1 MLSLVVCGCAQRTPY
16 SRFLLDDDSHYKTI
30 IEKTNYLQDGGPA
43 HTALAGTAAP
53 RTIASPGP
61 TEYRDITLHDAVR
74 LALTHST
81 VIRDLGGALL
91 QSPINAHTIYGPA
104 LVETDPR
111 FGVDNALS
119 AFDATLAANTTLSKN
134 RQALNNAFLGG
145 GTRLLDTDNA
155 TFQRQIAKT
164 SADGT
169 QFTLSHNTDYT
180 LNNAPANAFPSA
192 WNTYIDAEF
201 NHPLLRAGGVDYN
214 RIAGPNGTPGLL
226 NGVLLARVN
235 TDIALADFETHV
247 PTLISEVE
255 NAYWDLYYAYRN
267 LDAKIA
273 ARDAALETWRRVHAL
288 YESGRRGGEAE
299 KESQAREQYFAFQE
313 EVQNA
318 LTGLQVGGTQVNNG
332 SSGGTFRGTGGVY
345 TAERRL
351 RLLLGLPITDCQVL
365 RPIDEPQMS
374 KIQFDWD
381 EILCEA
387 LARRPELRRQRMLIK
402 RREMELSAYKNFL
415 LPTLNLTGGYHFQG
429 FGNKLFGNGRE
440 GDFDNAYQALF
451 TQNLEGWNTG
461 LQFSAP
467 LGYRKGHMLVR
478 NAEIALSRERAVL
491 LEQERDVVHNLS
503 NAIGDLD
510 RAYMVAETNFNR
522 RATSAHGRR
531 AGRVRGG
538 QSDG

>member
-1 MLSLVVCGCAQRTPY
+1 MPNS
-16 SRFLLDDDSHYKTI
+16 TI
-30 IEKTNYLQDGGPA
+30 
-43 HTALAGTAAP
+43 
-53 RTIASPGP
+53 RSC
-61 TEYRDITLHDAVR
+61 
-74 LALTHST
+74 
-81 VIRDLGGALL
+81 
-91 QSPINAHTIYGPA
+91 
-104 LVETDPR
+104 
-111 FGVDNALS
+111 
-119 AFDATLAANTTLSKN
+119 
-134 RQALNNAFLGG
+134 
-145 GTRLLDTDNA
+145 
-155 TFQRQIAKT
+155 
-164 SADGT
+164 
-169 QFTLSHNTDYT
+169 
-180 LNNAPANAFPSA
+180 
-192 WNTYIDAEF
+192 
-201 NHPLLRAGGVDYN
+201 AGGVDYN

-318 LTGLQVGGTQVNNG
+318 LTGLQLGGTQVNNG

-351 RLLLGLPITDCQVL
+351 RLLLGLQITDCQVL

-429 FGNKLFGNGRE
+429 FGNKLFGNGSE

-478 NAEIALSRERAVL
+478 NAEIALSREHAVL
-491 LEQERDVVHNLS
+491 LEQERDIVHNLS

-510 RAYMVAETNFNR
+510 RAYVVAETNFNR
-522 RATSAHGRR
+522 RAAARQHMAVVQAEFEADKATVEALLYAQLRLADSDAHFYRSLVEYALAVKNVHYEKNSVLDYNEIYLTEAPWSWRKTAEKSKSQRPGDQMNYVMRREIVKVAAPAPAKNDATFTPATFESPATSAASKKLDDASATTGPGSLEPNAPADASPIIKPVATERK
-531 AGRVRGG
+531 AAP
-538 QSDG
+538 